1 MTLRDVW
8 KKLRAQL
15 GKAPIVTR
23 LGLFGVFLG
32 IACVASGLILG
43 FRIPPEG
50 NLWETATFDA
60 ALGIFILTQ
69 AALVPEAGF
78 NERGQRRWA
87 WTLVALALY
96 AYGIETVQAFR
107 GLDPRISEVGAPT
120 DQILGGVFFLS
131 AVAIMV
137 VFLVLAW
144 RFFRSESTPLRIAVR
159 YGAIA
164 SMVGFFVGIWMSI
177 VTAGRF
183 VPEEGN
189 LLFIHAAG
197 FHGLQAVPLVAL
209 LLVWGGAEDATARRW
224 VHAAGLAW
232 VTACAAILWQ
242 SMAGRPTATLSVPTT
257 AAGLLLA
264 SWAIIAVM
272 ALRVWRIRPVGDPNS
287 RR

>member
-1 MTLRDVW
+1 MTIRDVW
-8 KKLRAQL
+8 EKLRAQL
-15 GKAPIVTR
+15 GKEPIVTR

-32 IACVASGLILG
+32 SACVAFGLVLG

-78 NERGQRRWA
+78 SEKGQRRWA
-87 WTLVALALY
+87 WTLVPLALY

-107 GLDPRISEVGAPT
+107 GLDPRISQVGTPT
-120 DQILGGVFFLS
+120 DQILGGVFFLI
-131 AVAIMV
+131 ALGVMV

-164 SMVGFFVGIWMSI
+164 SMVGFFVGIWMSV

-189 LLFIHAAG
+189 LLFIHATG

-209 LLVWGGAEDATARRW
+209 LLVWGGAGDAKARRW

-232 VTACAAILWQ
+232 VTACARILWQ
-242 SMAGRPTATLSVPTT
+242 SMAGRPMATLSVPTT

-272 ALRVWRIRPVGDPNS
+272 ALRVWRIRPVEAG
-287 RR
+287 